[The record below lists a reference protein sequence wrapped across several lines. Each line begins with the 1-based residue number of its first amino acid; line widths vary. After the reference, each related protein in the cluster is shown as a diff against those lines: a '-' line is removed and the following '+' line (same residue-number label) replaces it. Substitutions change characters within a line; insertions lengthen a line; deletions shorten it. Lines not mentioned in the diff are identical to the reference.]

1 MLYYFNWAGTS
12 DELREFFGRLKSII
26 DGTEGVELNGL
37 FIPTS
42 EWHYVLVMKT
52 TNYEK
57 SLHVMKTY
65 IEKFGWAKTS
75 LAKAELLHTFE
86 ELGLKELKLG

>member
-1 MLYYFNWAGTS
+1 LLMLYYFNWAGTS
-12 DELREFFGRLKSII
+12 EELREFAGRMKSVI
-26 DGTEGVELNGL
+26 DGTEGVEFSGL

-42 EWHYVLVMKT
+42 EWHYVLVMKA

-57 SLHVMKTY
+57 SLQVMKTY

-75 LAKAELLHTFE
+75 LAKAELFHTFE
-86 ELGLKELKLG
+86 DLGLKE

>member
-1 MLYYFNWAGTS
+1 MLMLYYFNWAGTS
-12 DELREFFGRLKSII
+12 EELREFAGRMKNII
-26 DGTEGVELNGL
+26 KETEGVELSGL

-42 EWHYVLVMKT
+42 EWHYVLVMKA

-57 SLHVMKTY
+57 SLQVMKTY
-65 IEKFGWAKTS
+65 IKKFGWAKTS

-86 ELGLKELKLG
+86 DLGLKE

>member
-1 MLYYFNWAGTS
+1 MLFLYYFNWAGTS
-12 DELREFFGRLKSII
+12 EEFTEFKTRMKSII
-26 DGTEGVELNGL
+26 KETEEVEFNGF

-57 SLHVMKTY
+57 SLQVMKTY
-65 IEKFGWAKTS
+65 ITKFGWAKTS
-75 LAKAELLHTFE
+75 LAKAELFHTFE
-86 ELGLKELKLG
+86 ELGLKE

>member
-1 MLYYFNWAGTS
+1 LLFLYYFNWAGTP
-12 DELREFFGRLKSII
+12 EEFREFAEHMKSII
-26 DGTEGVELNGL
+26 KQTEGAEFNGF

-42 EWHYVLVMKT
+42 EWHYALVMKG

-57 SLHVMKTY
+57 SLQVMKTY
-65 IEKFGWAKTS
+65 IEKFGWSKTS

-86 ELGLKELKLG
+86 ELGLKE

>member
-1 MLYYFNWAGTS
+1 MLMLYYFNWAGTS
-12 DELREFFGRLKSII
+12 EELREFAGRMRSII
-26 DGTEGVELNGL
+26 DGIEGVEFSGL

-42 EWHYVLVMKT
+42 EWHYVLVMKA

-57 SLHVMKTY
+57 SLQVMKTY

-75 LAKAELLHTFE
+75 LAKAEILHTFE
-86 ELGLKELKLG
+86 DLGFKE